1 MILNPPLSLS
11 PIPPL
16 FLFSILFSI
25 LFSCLLAPPSPL
37 PRQVR
42 EFDYSKDP
50 TVKEFTLASFNDSG
64 ECVVL
69 GNFDKFFMFT
79 HNGQSDTFEEHPPKV
94 RKKGRG
100 EEDEERKR
108 RRR

>member
-1 MILNPPLSLS
+1 
-11 PIPPL
+11 
-16 FLFSILFSI
+16 
-25 LFSCLLAPPSPL
+25 
-37 PRQVR
+37 VR

-94 RKKGRG
+94 RKKGRR
-100 EEDEERKR
+100 EEDEEGEEEIR
-108 RRR
+108 RFIRGQ